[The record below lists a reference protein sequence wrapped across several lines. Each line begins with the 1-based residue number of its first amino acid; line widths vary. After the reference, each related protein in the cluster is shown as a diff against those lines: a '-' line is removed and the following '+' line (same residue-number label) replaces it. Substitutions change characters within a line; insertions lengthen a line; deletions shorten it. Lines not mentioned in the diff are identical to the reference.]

1 MFSLKMN
8 RRKVFSIVIAGISLL
23 MIIFS
28 FLPYIGSGS
37 YNVSL
42 WSSEAGTLSIGVTQL
57 IVLLCVMTLYLMHL
71 FMNLNEKWFK
81 YANYGVGFVVIYQII
96 ELFQIVTRSGVGTR
110 VGFWF
115 EFLLALGLGTC
126 SVLWYFM
133 SEEPFA
139 TKSTPI
145 VGYDPATGK
154 PIYAKIKSYDP
165 KTGKPI
171 YEKD

>member
-1 MFSLKMN
+1 MKLN
-8 RRKVFSIVIAGISLL
+8 QRKIFSIVMASLSLL
-23 MIIFS
+23 IIIFS
-28 FLPYIGSGS
+28 FIPYAGSS
-37 YNVSL
+37 YSKVSL
-42 WSSEAGTLSIGVTQL
+42 WSSGMIALGVTQM
-57 IVLLCVMTLYLMHL
+57 ILLFAVITVYLLHL
-71 FMNLNEKWFK
+71 FIDLDEKWVKF
-81 YANYGVGFVVIYQII
+81 ANYAVGFVTFTHLIYF
-96 ELFQIVTRSGVGTR
+96 FQLISGGSR

-115 EFLLALGLGTC
+115 EFLLSLALGAC

-145 VGYDPATGK
+145 IGYDQVTGK
-154 PIYAKIKSYDP
+154 PIYAKIKGYDP